1 MWGYWE
7 ETHPHLPCLTTS
19 ISLQLKTIMNN
30 MTTTIGELHLRI
42 LKYPRLSLR
51 ALRLTVAASTLGAVC
66 AYGQS
71 VPLPPGSVDVPL
83 PGTTDIAEP
92 DLAGLDLADQTI
104 SFTGLDNST
113 GGIAIIGTLQ
123 DRVVRETLTG
133 NLDFYGHIT
142 LTDFGNNL
150 GAIDSIAMGSFAGF
164 TVDANFRT
172 DGLGVQGPNAA
183 SRSSDGSEVAWY
195 FESPL
200 RLGAP
205 GGASESLFFFAQTDA
220 RYFDSNGSARIVDY
234 SLVNG
239 GINPTINLSGIYEP
253 VPVPEP
259 TTLAWAGLGGLA
271 ALVAARRRK

>member
-1 MWGYWE
+1 MKNI
-7 ETHPHLPCLTTS
+7 T
-19 ISLQLKTIMNN
+19 KTLE
-30 MTTTIGELHLRI
+30 ELHLRI
-42 LKYPRLSLR
+42 LNYSGPTLR
-51 ALRLTVAASTLGAVC
+51 ALLLAGAAITPGSMGAY
-66 AYGQS
+66 AQS
-71 VPLPPGSVDVPL
+71 VPLPPGSTGVPL

-92 DLAGLDLADQTI
+92 DLAGPIIADQI
-104 SFTGLDNST
+104 IPFIGLDNGT
-113 GGIAIIGTLQ
+113 GGIAITGTLQ

-142 LTDFGNNL
+142 ITDFGNNL
-150 GAIDSIAMGSFAGF
+150 GVIDSIGMGSFAGF
-164 TVDANFRT
+164 IVNANFRT

-200 RLGAP
+200 RLGAF

-220 RYFDSNGSARIVDY
+220 QNFDNNGSARIVDY
-234 SLVNG
+234 SQING
-239 GINPTINLSGIYEP
+239 GINPTINFSGIYEP

-259 TTLAWAGLGGLA
+259 ATLAWGGMGGLA

>member
-1 MWGYWE
+1 MLK
-7 ETHPHLPCLTTS
+7 HPG
-19 ISLQLKTIMNN
+19 
-30 MTTTIGELHLRI
+30 MT
-42 LKYPRLSLR
+42 LR
-51 ALRLTVAASTLGAVC
+51 ALLLAGVASALGAAG

-71 VPLPPGSVDVPL
+71 VPLPPGSVGVPL
-83 PGTTDIAEP
+83 PGTTDIVEP
-92 DLAGLDLADQTI
+92 DLAGLDIADQI
-104 SFTGLDNST
+104 IPFTGLDSAT
-113 GGIAIIGTLQ
+113 GGIAVIGTLQ

-150 GAIDSIAMGSFAGF
+150 GAIDSIGMGSFAGF
-164 TVDANFRT
+164 AVDANFRT

-183 SRSSDGSEVAWY
+183 SSSSDGSEVAWY

-220 RYFDSNGSARIVDY
+220 QNFDNNGSARIVDY

-239 GINPTINLSGIYEP
+239 GINPVINLSGIYEP

-271 ALVAARRRK
+271 ALVAARCRK

>member
-1 MWGYWE
+1 
-7 ETHPHLPCLTTS
+7 
-19 ISLQLKTIMNN
+19 MNN

-42 LKYPRLSLR
+42 LKYSRLSLR
-51 ALRLTVAASTLGAVC
+51 TLRLSVAASTLGAVC
-66 AYGQS
+66 AHGQS
-71 VPLPPGSVDVPL
+71 VPLPPGSLSVPL
-83 PGTTDIAEP
+83 PGTTAIAEP
-92 DLAGLDLADQTI
+92 DVAGPIIADQLI
-104 SFTGLDNST
+104 SFTGLDNAT
-113 GGIAIIGTLQ
+113 GGIAITGTLQ

-150 GAIDSIAMGSFAGF
+150 GAIDSIGMGSFAGF

-200 RLGAP
+200 RLGAL

-220 RYFDSNGSARIVDY
+220 KNFDNNGSARIVDY
-234 SLVNG
+234 SQVNG

-271 ALVAARRRK
+271 AFVAARRRK